1 MSLFHKTHE
10 NAGPVT
16 FTEKEA
22 VLALWYLAVT
32 ADGHVAPE
40 EEALVIAA
48 SNRMKLLRKQSN
60 DEFNDTIAAVR
71 EAIEKCGR
79 DGVIATASKALP
91 ADLRD
96 PVYALAADIV
106 FADGTAGPEEIDCL
120 RKIQEALEIPDDL
133 ATKIVEVMR
142 LKNRG

>member
-1 MSLFHKTHE
+1 MSLFHKTE
-10 NAGPVT
+10 ESAGPVT

-22 VLALWYLAVT
+22 VLALWYLVVT
-32 ADGHVAPE
+32 ADGQIAPE

-79 DGVIATASKALP
+79 DGVVAAGSKALP
-91 ADLRD
+91 AELGE
-96 PVYALAADIV
+96 PVYALAADIM
-106 FADGTAGPEEIDCL
+106 FADGTASPAEIECL

-133 ATKIVEVMR
+133 ATRIAEVMR